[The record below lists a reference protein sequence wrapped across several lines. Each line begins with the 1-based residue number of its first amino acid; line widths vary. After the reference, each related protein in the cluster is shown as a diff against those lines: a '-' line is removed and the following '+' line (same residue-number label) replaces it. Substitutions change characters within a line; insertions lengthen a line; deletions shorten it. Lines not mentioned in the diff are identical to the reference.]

1 METYTKLFQNII
13 ASSVWQEPM
22 ETKLVWITMLAMA
35 DQHGKVSASVPGL
48 AHIAGVPLKATE
60 TAIETFLAPDP
71 YSRTTDNEGRRIE
84 PTDGGWVIL
93 NHSKYRNMRHGDDRR
108 EYQRQWVAQKRASEQ
123 SVDRLS
129 TMSTNVDQQSTQAN
143 TDTNTEVQVHNT
155 HVHPVDNAGAKAP
168 AVCPVSESRKV
179 GVKQRPTEQEVELY
193 AAKIGLPQSEAAK
206 FMDYYDSNG
215 WRVGRNPMRDW
226 RKAMSGWRTR
236 WAERNHQDAS
246 KRNYKT
252 ISEEQNMF
260 LDRILNEEDRL

>member
-1 METYTKLFQNII
+1 MTETYTKLFSSII
-13 ASSVWQEPM
+13 ASSVWQEPP
-22 ETKLVWITMLAMA
+22 ETKLVWITLIAMKDA
-35 DQHGKVSASVPGL
+35 NGDVMASLPGL
-48 AHIAGVPLKATE
+48 AHLAGVPLEATQK
-60 TAIETFLAPDP
+60 AIETFLSPDP
-71 YSRTTDNEGRRIE
+71 YSRTPDHEGRRIE
-84 PTDGGWVIL
+84 AISGGWRIL
-93 NHSKYRNMRHGDDRR
+93 NHDLYRSMRNGDERR
-108 EYQRQWVAQKRASEQ
+108 EYQRQWAAKKRSKCRH
-123 SVDRLS
+123 VD
-129 TMSTNVDQQSTQAN
+129 NVDKCRPQSTHTDTD
-143 TDTNTEVQVHNT
+143 TDTNTEVHNT
-155 HVHPVDNAGAKAP
+155 HVHPVDKAGAEAP
-168 AVCPVSESRKV
+168 AVCPVSESRKA

-236 WAERNHQDAS
+236 WAERNQQEAS